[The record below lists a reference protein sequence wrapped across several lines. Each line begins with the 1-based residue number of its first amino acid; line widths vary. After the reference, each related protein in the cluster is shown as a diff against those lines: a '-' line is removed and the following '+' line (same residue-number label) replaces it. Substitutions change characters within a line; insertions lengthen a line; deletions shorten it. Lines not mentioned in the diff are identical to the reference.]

1 MKDYAVGLG
10 NCGLKK
16 MGGQTLWDVRTEQRA
31 SRSVLL
37 MLLFSHSVVSNS
49 L

>member
-16 MGGQTLWDVRTEQRA
+16 MGGKTLWDVRTEQRA
-31 SRSVLL
+31 SPSVLL
-37 MLLFSHSVVSNS
+37 MLFSHSVVSNS